1 MQLKTFAE
9 LNDIRLDKESIF
21 LLKTFTDLFRLVE
34 SHTGERY
41 WGKGVNNVLPFQNIQ
56 RWNA

>member
-1 MQLKTFAE
+1 MQLKTFDK

-34 SHTGERY
+34 SHIGDRY
-41 WGKGVNNVLPFQNIQ
+41 WDKGVSNVLSSQNIQ
-56 RWNA
+56 R

>member
-1 MQLKTFAE
+1 MQLKTFDK

-21 LLKTFTDLFRLVE
+21 LLKTFTDLFRQVE
-34 SHTGERY
+34 SHIGDRY
-41 WGKGVNNVLPFQNIQ
+41 WDKGVSNVLSSQNIQ